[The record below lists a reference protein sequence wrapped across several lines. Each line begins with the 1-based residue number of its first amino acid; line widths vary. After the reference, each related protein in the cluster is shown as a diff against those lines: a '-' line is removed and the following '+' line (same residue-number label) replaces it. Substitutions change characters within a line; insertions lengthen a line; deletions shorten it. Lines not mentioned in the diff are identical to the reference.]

1 MILQHAGKLLLQ
13 EQIHINHVIH
23 GKLKNSIE
31 QLQGK
36 ILESITPKE
45 FRLVGNIHENL
56 YKKCFD
62 LTK

>member
-13 EQIHINHVIH
+13 EQIHTNHVIH
-23 GKLKNSIE
+23 GRLKNSIE